1 MVAPMTGRRD
11 ALMMI
16 AAVAVLAAVTIG
28 WGERIGVNGGAGWDG
43 QAYVSW
49 ARDFP
54 GAMRSGFTVYQSKR
68 VVPSAIV
75 YGALRALGNPRSD
88 RDVIVAFQVL
98 DALALI
104 ASALFLHLIARALAW
119 SRAAA
124 WAGFALTFLGFDL
137 ARNALYYPA
146 LDPGAQKVWS
156 DSCRPLFSSLRRRS
170 RSFRRL

>member
-1 MVAPMTGRRD
+1 RCATGTGYLIRPVTEASDSGAPSGRYAKSGWMPFARSFRLARDGRPGGHHDIDGVRPVIGACRPQLPAQPSLGSRVVCRAMMGRRD

-16 AAVAVLAAVTIG
+16 AAVALLSMVTIG

-75 YGALRALGNPRSD
+75 YG
-88 RDVIVAFQVL
+88 
-98 DALALI
+98 
-104 ASALFLHLIARALAW
+104 
-119 SRAAA
+119 
-124 WAGFALTFLGFDL
+124 
-137 ARNALYYPA
+137 
-146 LDPGAQKVWS
+146 
-156 DSCRPLFSSLRRRS
+156 
-170 RSFRRL
+170 